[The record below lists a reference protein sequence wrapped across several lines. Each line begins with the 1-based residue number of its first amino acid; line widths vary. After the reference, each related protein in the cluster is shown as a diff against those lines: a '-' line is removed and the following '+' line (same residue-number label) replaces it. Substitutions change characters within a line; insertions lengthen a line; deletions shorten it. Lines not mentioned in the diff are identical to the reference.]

1 MENNFIQ
8 EYLNTLS
15 ANSLKTSIQTL
26 QKSLS
31 QELLS
36 NIKRPSFI
44 PFLKERDGMNKILA
58 INPIDT
64 DNPGESATDDLYSLS
79 TPKLRLR
86 KKVRITQITPIYPS
100 VGSYNV
106 NSDWIKRTYSTKNT
120 KILNTS
126 QKYSNCVKTVTS
138 DSKNLKEEPKP
149 KMPEKKLRKN
159 DSRFKEVIERKEFR
173 NVAQRPLGTWNSL
186 RIFGTPEEIKE
197 ELKFNQQKAAIKKYQ
212 GEIKNL
218 LNELKR

>member
-1 MENNFIQ
+1 M
-8 EYLNTLS
+8 
-15 ANSLKTSIQTL
+15 KTSMQTL

-31 QELLS
+31 QEFLS
-36 NIKRPSFI
+36 SIKRPSFI

-58 INPIDT
+58 LNPIDT
-64 DNPGESATDDLYSLS
+64 DNPGESVTDNTDSLYS
-79 TPKLRLR
+79 PKLRLR
-86 KKVRITQITPIYPS
+86 KKVRTTKITPIYPS

-106 NSDWIKRTYSTKNT
+106 NSAWIKKSYSTKNQ

-126 QKYSNCVKTVTS
+126 QKSSNNPKTVPNHPKT
-138 DSKNLKEEPKP
+138 LKEEPKP
-149 KMPEKKLRKN
+149 KATEKKTRKN

-197 ELKFNQQKAAIKKYQ
+197 ELKFSQEKAAIKKYQ